1 MALSTKTSC
10 SRIKIRLAFKMLP
23 KFNIVIPSIQLSE
36 ELIYCLS
43 KLNNQ
48 TYKNFFVTIVLDFEN
63 KIKLPKLKYKINK
76 LISGKKNM
84 SLKRNLGVKK
94 FKSKIVAFLDSDAY
108 PHKDWLKNA
117 NKFLIKKSNANTICG
132 GPSIPF
138 PQQTYNEMLCHYAKR
153 SFYVTGYLNFRKF
166 KSKDR
171 YCDWLESCNMLMQR
185 TLYLKHGGMNIKKY
199 LGEDKELIARMK
211 KNDKS
216 IKVYFMSKLFIYH
229 KERNIK
235 NFLLQRLVFGSDL
248 FNIIKF
254 GNEIRSFQPILPLL
268 IMLTFFLIFFIK
280 IDLDAKFLLVLAYVG
295 LIQSIILLDIRRY
308 LKGFKNTISSLIL
321 VNFANIAY
329 VMGNLLGIFH
339 IKNLIN
345 RKFYLKSRQNI

>member
-1 MALSTKTSC
+1 
-10 SRIKIRLAFKMLP
+10 MLP

-63 KIKLPKLKYKINK
+63 KIKLPKLKYKLKK

-84 SLKRNLGVKK
+84 SFKRNLGVKK
-94 FKSKIVAFLDSDAY
+94 FESKIVAFLDSDAY

-117 NKFLIKKSNANTICG
+117 NKFLTKKPNVNTICG

-153 SFYVTGYLNFRKF
+153 SFFVTGYLNFRKF

-171 YCDWLESCNMLMQR
+171 YCDWLESCNMFMQR
-185 TLYLKHGGMNIKKY
+185 DLYLKHGGMNIKKY

-216 IKVYFMSKLFIYH
+216 LKVFFMSRLFIYH

-235 NFLLQRLVFGSDL
+235 KFLLQRLVFGSDL

-254 GNEIRSFQPILPLL
+254 GNKIRSFQPILPLF
-268 IMLTFFLIFFIK
+268 IMLTFFSIIFIK
-280 IDLDAKFLLVLAYVG
+280 IDSEAKFLLTLAYVV
-295 LIQSIILLDIRRY
+295 LIQSMILIDLRKY
-308 LKGFKNTISSLIL
+308 LKGFKDIILSLAL

-329 VMGNLLGIFH
+329 VAGNLFGIFY

-345 RKFYLKSRQNI
+345 RKFYIKSRHNR

>member
-1 MALSTKTSC
+1 MH
-10 SRIKIRLAFKMLP
+10 P

-36 ELIYCLS
+36 ELIYCLL

-63 KIKLPKLKYKINK
+63 KIKLPKLRYKLNK

-94 FKSKIVAFLDSDAY
+94 FESKIVAFLDSDAY
-108 PHKDWLKNA
+108 PNKDWLKSA
-117 NKFLIKKSNANTICG
+117 NKFLTKKSNKNTICG

-138 PQQTYNEMLCHYAKR
+138 PNQSYNEMLCHYAKR

-171 YCDWLESCNMLMQR
+171 YCDWLESCNMFMHR
-185 TLYLKHGGMNIKKY
+185 AIYLEHGGMNIKKY

-211 KNDKS
+211 KNNKS
-216 IKVYFMSKLFIYH
+216 IKVFFMSRLFIYH

-235 NFLLQRLVFGSDL
+235 KFLLQRLVFGSDL

-268 IMLTFFLIFFIK
+268 VILTFFSIIFIK
-280 IDLDAKFLLVLAYVG
+280 INLDAKFLLILAYVG
-295 LIQSIILLDIRRY
+295 LIQLIILLDIRGY
-308 LKGFKNTISSLIL
+308 LKGFKKTILSLIL

-329 VMGNLLGIFH
+329 VVGNLLGILY
-339 IKNLIN
+339 IKDLIN
-345 RKFYLKSRQNI
+345 KKFYIKSRNNR

>member
-1 MALSTKTSC
+1 MP
-10 SRIKIRLAFKMLP
+10 P

-36 ELIYCLS
+36 ELIYCLL

-63 KIKLPKLKYKINK
+63 KIKLPKLKYKLKK

-94 FKSKIVAFLDSDAY
+94 FESQIIAFLDSDAY

-117 NKFLIKKSNANTICG
+117 NKFLTKKSNINIICG

-138 PQQTYNEMLCHYAKR
+138 PNQSYYEMLCHYAKR

-166 KSKDR
+166 RSKDR
-171 YCDWLESCNMLMQR
+171 YCDWIESCNMFMQR
-185 TLYLKHGGMNIKKY
+185 ALYLKHGGMNIKKY

-216 IKVYFMSKLFIYH
+216 IKVLFMSKLFIYH

-235 NFLLQRLVFGSDL
+235 KFLLQRLVFGSDL

-254 GNEIRSFQPILPLL
+254 GNKIRSFQPILPLFV
-268 IMLTFFLIFFIK
+268 MLTFFFITFIK
-280 IDLDAKFLLVLAYVG
+280 IDLDVKFLLVLAYVG
-295 LIQSIILLDIRRY
+295 LIQFIIFLDIRRY
-308 LKGFKNTISSLIL
+308 LKGFKSTILLLIL
-321 VNFANIAY
+321 VNSANIAY
-329 VMGNLLGIFH
+329 VIGNLLGILY

-345 RKFYLKSRQNI
+345 RKFYIKSRHNR